1 MQCKEIRNIAI
12 IAHVD
17 HGKTSLVD
25 KLLGQAGAFD
35 VHEQVVDRVLD
46 SNDLERE
53 KGITILA
60 KNTSIQYAGYTIN
73 IVDTPG
79 HADFGGE
86 VERIMK
92 MVDGVILVV
101 DAFEGCMPQTRFV
114 LKKALEQ
121 KLVPIVVV
129 NKMDRENARPLE
141 VVDEVLDL
149 FIDLGVEEEGL
160 DFPVVYVSA
169 LEGWASLQPESKG
182 ENFIPLFETIIQR
195 IPAPQGDVNG
205 VLQLQVSLLDYNDY
219 LGRVA
224 IGRVNRGI
232 IRNGST
238 VTVVKRDGS
247 TENLRIAKLFGFQGL
262 KRVEIAEGHTGEI
275 VAVAGLGKI
284 FVGETICEL
293 NQPDPL
299 TLLKIDEPTLQMSFI
314 VNDSPF
320 AGKEGEPITS
330 RKLGARLKKEMET
343 DVSLRVEDT
352 DSPEIFLVS
361 GRGELHLSIL
371 IETMRREGLE
381 FQVSKPRVIF
391 KRQGER
397 LLEPFEHLVI
407 DTLED
412 SVGSVMEKLGARKGD
427 LLNMQNNGGRVRLE
441 YVIPARG
448 LVGFRTEFLTDT
460 RGYGIMYHSF
470 EAYREYRGEINR
482 RKNGVLIAWETGTTT
497 TYGLFAA
504 EERGTL
510 FITAGT
516 EVYEGMIVGE
526 NSREQDIVVNIC
538 KEKQLSNM
546 RSSTKDETVKL
557 KAARNLALEQFL
569 EYLGDDEYLEVTP
582 HSLRLRKKVL
592 NKAERAKYEKNKNC
606 DKIKS
611 N

>member
-1 MQCKEIRNIAI
+1 MQCAKIRNIAI

-25 KLLGQAGAFD
+25 ELLVQAGAFAG
-35 VHEQVVDRVLD
+35 HEQVGERVLD
-46 SNDLERE
+46 SNELERE

-60 KNTSIQYAGYTIN
+60 KNTSIQYTGYLIN

-92 MVDGVILVV
+92 MVDGVLLVV

-149 FIDLGVEEEGL
+149 FIDLGVEEEAL

-169 LEGWASLQPESKG
+169 LEGWASYDARKKG
-182 ENFIPLFETIIQR
+182 ENLAPLFDTIIER
-195 IPAPQGDVNG
+195 IPAPTGDAG
-205 VLQLQVSLLDYNDY
+205 GPLQLQVSLLDYNDY

-224 IGRVNRGI
+224 IGRISRGTI
-232 IRNGST
+232 KSGST
-238 VTVVKRDGS
+238 ITLVKRDGS
-247 TENLRIAKLFGFQGL
+247 LENRRVAKLFGFAGL
-262 KRVEIAEGHTGEI
+262 KRVEIEAGGTGEI
-275 VAVAGLGKI
+275 VAVGGLGEV

-299 TLLKIDEPTLQMSFI
+299 PLLKIDEPTLQMSFL

-320 AGKEGEPITS
+320 AGQEGEPVTS
-330 RKLGARLKKEMET
+330 RKLGARLKKEMEK

-352 DSPEIFLVS
+352 GSPDVFLVS
-361 GRGELHLSIL
+361 GRGELHLAIL

-381 FQVSKPRVIF
+381 FQVSKPQVIL
-391 KRQGER
+391 KREGEKQ
-397 LLEPFEHLVI
+397 LEPFENLVI
-407 DTLED
+407 DTPED
-412 SVGSVMEKLGARKGD
+412 SVGPVMEKLGVRKGD
-427 LLNMQNNGGRVRLE
+427 LLNMVNTGGRVRLE
-441 YVIPARG
+441 YSIPARG

-460 RGYGIMYHSF
+460 RGYGVMYHSF
-470 EAYREYRGEINR
+470 DGYKEYRGELTR
-482 RKNGVLIAWETGTTT
+482 RRNGVLIAWETGTAT
-497 TYGLFAA
+497 TYGLLAA
-504 EERGTL
+504 EERGIL
-510 FITAGT
+510 FLTPGV

-526 NSREQDIVVNIC
+526 NSREQDIVVNVC

-557 KAARNLALEQFL
+557 KAARLLSLEQCIEFL
-569 EYLGDDEYLEVTP
+569 EDDEYLEVTP
-582 HSLRLRKKVL
+582 NSLRLRKEVL
-592 NKAERAKYEKNKNC
+592 NKAERAKYEKNKR
-606 DKIKS
+606 S
-611 N
+611 SLSG